1 MHNMRSALERF
12 AGRLCRQDVLS
23 DTIPVLNDLLR
34 MQVVSRLAQV
44 GRPELYKSGVWDSN
58 MSEHQIDPPSN
69 SQLPDLVGFEP
80 EPVRTRYDAPAVRI
94 QKTIFEKAVELDASD
109 IHIEPRSDSTCVRFR
124 VDGLMKEGL
133 EIPRWMHENLV
144 ARIKILAKLNISER
158 RVPQD
163 GHISS
168 DRPDG
173 PDIRVSVLPSRCGEK
188 VVLRL
193 LRHNRAIRSIPELGL
208 PANAEDALRAL
219 IHRPQGIVLVVGP
232 TGSGKT
238 STLYAMVHEISREP
252 LNIVTIEDPVEYEF
266 ERITQ
271 VQVHEKAGLT
281 FATALRAILRQ
292 DPDVILVG
300 EIRDGETA
308 KIAFQASMTGHLV
321 LTTLHTTDSVSA
333 VSRLVELGVPRDL
346 IASGMAAVIAQ
357 RLIRVNC
364 PACSEPD
371 FPRPIYLKR
380 LGIAEGQPG
389 RLVRSAGCPGCDFTG
404 IRGRRGVYEVLEVN
418 KDIRSALLDG
428 SESEI
433 RHALKTNGV
442 RTLTEQAMEY
452 VLAGTISVGEAYRTC
467 YFGGASDD

>member
-1 MHNMRSALERF
+1 M
-12 AGRLCRQDVLS
+12 
-23 DTIPVLNDLLR
+23 
-34 MQVVSRLAQV
+34 
-44 GRPELYKSGVWDSN
+44 
-58 MSEHQIDPPSN
+58 
-69 SQLPDLVGFEP
+69 
-80 EPVRTRYDAPAVRI
+80 
-94 QKTIFEKAVELDASD
+94 
-109 IHIEPRSDSTCVRFR
+109 
-124 VDGLMKEGL
+124 
-133 EIPRWMHENLV
+133 
-144 ARIKILAKLNISER
+144 
-158 RVPQD
+158 
-163 GHISS
+163 
-168 DRPDG
+168 
-173 PDIRVSVLPSRCGEK
+173 
-188 VVLRL
+188 
-193 LRHNRAIRSIPELGL
+193 

-364 PACSEPD
+364 PACSEVD
-371 FPRPIYLKR
+371 FPRPIYLTR
-380 LGIAEGQPG
+380 LGISEGQPG